1 MKMYLVH
8 LLVVLALTLGL
19 SAPVLADKDDGAFK
33 LEGAWVA
40 KVLGAPGQW
49 SYMISSD
56 PSGKR
61 GAGHGSVDVGFRA
74 NFICGLNGFPTE
86 FELTD
91 SESPILVSMLMTGPD
106 TVAYNSIWYGL
117 KDLGPLS
124 PIVNEIVLIGT
135 VTGELEVVA
144 PGKMQGTHNFALYT
158 PDADIDPVDGFPDEA
173 AVPVCEFQ
181 LFTVDTRLPMPQ

>member
-1 MKMYLVH
+1 MKTYVLH
-8 LLVVLALTLGL
+8 LLVILALTFGV
-19 SAPVLADKDDGAFK
+19 SAPVVADEGDRAFK

-40 KVLGAPGQW
+40 KVVGFPGQW
-49 SYMISSD
+49 SYVVSSD

-61 GAGHGSVDVGFRA
+61 ASGHGSVDVGFRA
-74 NFICGLNGFPTE
+74 NYACFLNGFPTE

-106 TVAYNSIWYGL
+106 TVSYNSIWYGL
-117 KDLGPLS
+117 KDLDPMS

-144 PGKMQGTHNFALYT
+144 PGKMHGTHNFAIYYPT
-158 PDADIDPVDGFPDEA
+158 ADVDGDGFPDEGTTPEC
-173 AVPVCEFQ
+173 VFQ
-181 LFTVDTRLPMPQ
+181 MNTVDTRLPMPE